1 MPSTKKVGT
10 AGDANAAIGGVPTI
24 HYLDFKSRGRGQVVR
39 LLFEDAGIAY
49 EDIRYSFDEF
59 PKAKETTL
67 SSMNPTKTIPVI
79 ELNGKTLIQSYAIIR
94 HIGRL
99 LGKYDG
105 ETEDEKYWADAM
117 CDIAIDWRTLFVQAV
132 FAPTSPDH
140 YANHQKTDRNRFLQA
155 FETHLTS
162 RDHEFSQ
169 GPYVIGKNITYADL
183 VIYQICHDEELTQNG
198 RQGLKE
204 YPRLKKLVD
213 AVEARPNVKAFLE
226 SDRYLG

>member
-1 MPSTKKVGT
+1 M
-10 AGDANAAIGGVPTI
+10 A
-24 HYLDFKSRGRGQVVR
+24 
-39 LLFEDAGIAY
+39 
-49 EDIRYSFDEF
+49 
-59 PKAKETTL
+59 
-67 SSMNPTKTIPVI
+67 
-79 ELNGKTLIQSYAIIR
+79 
-94 HIGRL
+94 
-99 LGKYDG
+99 
-105 ETEDEKYWADAM
+105 
-117 CDIAIDWRTLFVQAV
+117 AV
-132 FAPTSPDH
+132 FAPTAPDH

-162 RDHEFSQ
+162 RDHAFPE

-198 RQGLKE
+198 RQGLKD